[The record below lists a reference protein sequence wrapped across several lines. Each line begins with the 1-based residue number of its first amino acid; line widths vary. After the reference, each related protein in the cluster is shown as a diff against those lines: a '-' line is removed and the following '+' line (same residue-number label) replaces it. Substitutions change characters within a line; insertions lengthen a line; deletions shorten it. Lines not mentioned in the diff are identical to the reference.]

1 MKGEDE
7 WDKIF
12 TKVRMNG
19 MKGEDE
25 WDKIF
30 TKVRVYGIKMERSA
44 INSDDYWV

>member
-7 WDKIF
+7 WDKISR
-12 TKVRMNG
+12 KVRMNG

-30 TKVRVYGIKMERSA
+30 TKVWVYGIKMKKKCH
-44 INSDDYWV
+44 